1 MRFIKN
7 LLHKSKLKKQ
17 SNYLTKLQ
25 ENYKPTFTK
34 FNPYNLK
41 RSHNLGFKARLHG
54 YKPYKK
60 KNTKVTFINN
70 SNNSKPLVD
79 EIYFNKYPQELI
91 NNNYYQLQ
99 NQYNAFLDDFREKIF
114 RYKNDELLNK
124 YDEYKQLSNDINNPQ
139 LKSINNMKKEKV
151 LDILDSRLS
160 RLSNTINNNA
170 ELNVPKSALDDFLN
184 KEQYKPYINP
194 NYLRKK
200 SEELNF
206 RMKKMCASKKNCDS
220 ALCKK
225 SRKNFFFRNKCVPKS
240 YLNF

>member
-7 LLHKSKLKKQ
+7 LLRKSKLNKR
-17 SNYLTKLQ
+17 SRYLTKLQ
-25 ENYKPTFTK
+25 KNYKPKITK
-34 FNPYNLK
+34 FNPNNLK
-41 RSHNLGFKARLHG
+41 RAHNLGFKARLHG
-54 YKPYKK
+54 YKPYKEK
-60 KNTKVTFINN
+60 KSKVTFINN

-114 RYKNDELLNK
+114 RYKNDELQNK
-124 YDEYKQLSNDINNPQ
+124 YKEYKQLSTDINNPQ

-160 RLSNTINNNA
+160 RLSNTINNNK

-184 KEQYKPYINP
+184 KEKYQSYINR
-194 NYLRKK
+194 NYLKRKTK
-200 SEELNF
+200 ILN
-206 RMKKMCASKKNCDS
+206 KKLKKLCASKKKCDS
-220 ALCKK
+220 VLCKK
-225 SRKNFFFRNKCVPKS
+225 SKFFLKTRCVPKIN
-240 YLNF
+240 L